1 MNSMR
6 LLIVDDEPLIRR
18 GLRNG
23 LSGLAGIEVIGE
35 CENGQQAVDTILADH
50 PELVLLDVQMPDFD
64 GLEVVRRVGPDSMP
78 MVIFVT
84 AYDDYALNAF
94 ELNAIDYV
102 LKPFDDE
109 RLHKSIERARER
121 LAAHNDAERAKRLT
135 DLVGND
141 RQWPERLV
149 VRDRERY
156 DFVPVDSIDW
166 IESANNYVQL
176 HCGTRTHLMG
186 ETLTRLE
193 ARLNPER
200 FVRVH
205 RCHIVNVSRI
215 TAAHPM
221 LNGTYALELRSG
233 SRVNTGRQYKE
244 TVQALIKG

>member
-102 LKPFDDE
+102 LKPFDD
-109 RLHKSIERARER
+109 
-121 LAAHNDAERAKRLT
+121 
-135 DLVGND
+135 
-141 RQWPERLV
+141 
-149 VRDRERY
+149 
-156 DFVPVDSIDW
+156 
-166 IESANNYVQL
+166 
-176 HCGTRTHLMG
+176 
-186 ETLTRLE
+186 
-193 ARLNPER
+193 
-200 FVRVH
+200 
-205 RCHIVNVSRI
+205 
-215 TAAHPM
+215 
-221 LNGTYALELRSG
+221 
-233 SRVNTGRQYKE
+233 
-244 TVQALIKG
+244 